1 MNQYTDEEAIELLK
15 KLIKRNKRTPAQN
28 KKMQAMLGD
37 ISDQVEWDGEHLTKT
52 DWKWMLTASLRGQ
65 RVVRA
70 IDFGFVYLG
79 EPTST
84 MTKKHI
90 SQLIELMYAFGA
102 QHDVIWTEET
112 RQKAGAVYSQSR

>member
-1 MNQYTDEEAIELLK
+1 MPQYTDEEAIELLK

-37 ISDQVEWDGEHLTKT
+37 ISDQVDWDGEYLTKT

-84 MTKKHI
+84 MTKKQV

-102 QHDVIWTEET
+102 QHDVKWTEVA
-112 RQKAGAVYSQSR
+112 RA